1 MIFLNIIQ
9 IVICPQ
15 CKASLKVNKTILSSQ
30 GSRFKCPKCSAIFVA
45 NEPFAVS
52 SSRDLVLQVNK
63 NGTLLDI
70 RGQLEN
76 NIFTTAH
83 NILGKNIYDV
93 LTLDVAQPIMHC
105 IDKALQSGDLQ
116 CFDCQ
121 SLLSDQYYE
130 FKFIAHGE
138 DKVLVIITNI
148 SDYKNAEKKANYLAY
163 HDSLTNL
170 PNRYLFNDRLQQA
183 ITYVEREKKLLAI
196 LFLDLDNF
204 KQIND
209 TIGHKAGDQLLRS
222 VADRLMKSVRATDSI
237 THLSKVESESM
248 VARLGG
254 DEFTIMLG
262 KIGNIEEPA
271 IVAARI
277 LEMLTE
283 PFIIG
288 VHELYIT
295 ASVGIAIY
303 PFDGKDL
310 EALLIN
316 ADVAMYQA
324 KKMGK
329 NSYQYYSES
338 MNKFAFER
346 FTVEN
351 KLRKALDHNE
361 FMLFY
366 QPQIN
371 IQTGKII
378 GVEALIRWLQPDLVL
393 TRPGEFIPLA
403 EQTGLIIPMGEWVL
417 RVACEQ
423 NRAWQK
429 AGLTPMLMTANVSS
443 IQFSQ
448 NNFVETVSQI
458 LNDTGLDPQYLQLE
472 LTESTIMQNSENTI
486 NKLQALQTM
495 GVQTSIDDFGTG
507 YSSLKYLK
515 HFPLDTLK
523 IDTSFIK
530 DLIANTSDQSIV
542 KAIITLAHNF
552 NLKVVAEG
560 VESREQLYYLRD
572 CGCEAVQ
579 GYFIC
584 PPLNSIALTQFAKK
598 KKFF

>member
-1 MIFLNIIQ
+1 M
-9 IVICPQ
+9 ICPQ
-15 CKASLKVNKTILSSQ
+15 CKTRLKVRKTESLSQ
-30 GSRFKCPKCSAIFVA
+30 GSRFKCPKCSAVFVA
-45 NEPFAVS
+45 KKPAAETTTDDF
-52 SSRDLVLQVNK
+52 VLQINK
-63 NGTLLDI
+63 NGTVLEFK
-70 RGQLEN
+70 GQSKN
-76 NIFTTAH
+76 NLFTATDE
-83 NILGKNIYDV
+83 ILGKNIHDV
-93 LTLDVAQPIMHC
+93 ITLDVAQPIMRC
-105 IDKALQSGDLQ
+105 IEKALQTGELQ
-116 CFDCQ
+116 RFECQ
-121 SLLSDQYYE
+121 SLLSDQHYE
-130 FKFIAHGE
+130 FKFITHGE
-138 DKVLVIITNI
+138 DKVLTIITNI
-148 SDYKNAEKKANYLAY
+148 SDYKNASEKANYLAY
-163 HDSLTNL
+163 YDTLTNL

-183 ITYVEREKKLLAI
+183 ITHVEREKKLLAL

-209 TIGHKAGDQLLRS
+209 SIGHKAGDQLLRG
-222 VADRLMKSVRATDSI
+222 VADRLMKSVRATDSV
-237 THLSKVESESM
+237 THLSKADSEFM

-254 DEFTIMLG
+254 DEFTVLLD

-271 IVAARI
+271 MVAGRI
-277 LEMLTE
+277 LEMLAE

-288 VHELYIT
+288 AHELFIT
-295 ASVGIAIY
+295 ASMGIAVY
-303 PFDGKDL
+303 PYDGKDL
-310 EALLIN
+310 ETLLIN

-324 KKMGK
+324 KKLGR

-338 MNKFAFER
+338 MNKFTFER

-371 IQTGKII
+371 IQNGNII

-403 EQTGLIIPMGEWVL
+403 EQTGLIIPMGAWIL

-429 AGLTPMLMTANVSS
+429 AGLTPMLMTVNVSS

-448 NNFVETVSQI
+448 NNFVETVSQS
-458 LNDTGLDPQYLQLE
+458 LSDTGLDPHYLQLE
-472 LTESTIMQNSENTI
+472 LTESTIMQNSQNTI
-486 NKLQALQTM
+486 NKLQALQRM

-523 IDTSFIK
+523 IDTSFVR
-530 DLIANTSDQSIV
+530 DLITSTTDQSIV
-542 KAIITLAHNF
+542 NAIITLAHNF
-552 NLKVVAEG
+552 NLKVIAEG
-560 VESREQLYYLRD
+560 VELREQLDYLRE

-584 PPLNSIALTQFAKK
+584 PPVNSIALAQFAKK
-598 KKFF
+598 KKYF

>member
-1 MIFLNIIQ
+1 MPEMQCSVCCEKTVNSSPLHMIWYYKSI
-9 IVICPQ
+9 
-15 CKASLKVNKTILSSQ
+15 KM
-30 GSRFKCPKCSAIFVA
+30 
-45 NEPFAVS
+45 
-52 SSRDLVLQVNK
+52 VLYWSIK
-63 NGTLLDI
+63 
-70 RGQLEN
+70 GQLEN
-76 NIFTTAH
+76 NLFTTTDE
-83 NILGKNIYDV
+83 ILGKNIYDV
-93 LTLDVAQPIMHC
+93 MTSDVAQPIMHC
-105 IDKALQSGDLQ
+105 IEKALQTGDLQ
-116 CFDCQ
+116 RFEYQ
-121 SLLSDQYYE
+121 SLLSYQHYE
-130 FKFIAHGE
+130 FKFIALGE
-138 DKVLVIITNI
+138 DKVLTIITNI
-148 SDYKNAEKKANYLAY
+148 SDYKNAAEKANYLAY
-163 HDSLTNL
+163 HDSLTDL

-183 ITYVEREKKLLAI
+183 ITHVEREKKLLAI

-222 VADRLMKSVRATDSI
+222 VADRLMKSVRATDSV

-254 DEFTIMLG
+254 DEFTMMLN

-271 IVAARI
+271 MVAGRI
-277 LEMLTE
+277 LEMLAE

-288 VHELYIT
+288 AHELYIT
-295 ASVGIAIY
+295 ASMGIAVY

-310 EALLIN
+310 ETLLIN

-324 KKMGK
+324 KKLGR

-371 IQTGKII
+371 IQNGKII

-429 AGLTPMLMTANVSS
+429 AGLTPMLMTVNVSS

-458 LNDTGLDPQYLQLE
+458 LSDTGLDPHYLQLE

-486 NKLQALQTM
+486 NKLQALQ
-495 GVQTSIDDFGTG
+495 G
-507 YSSLKYLK
+507 YGS
-515 HFPLDTLK
+515 
-523 IDTSFIK
+523 
-530 DLIANTSDQSIV
+530 AN
-542 KAIITLAHNF
+542 LH
-552 NLKVVAEG
+552 
-560 VESREQLYYLRD
+560 
-572 CGCEAVQ
+572 
-579 GYFIC
+579 
-584 PPLNSIALTQFAKK
+584 
-598 KKFF
+598 

>member
-1 MIFLNIIQ
+1 M
-9 IVICPQ
+9 
-15 CKASLKVNKTILSSQ
+15 
-30 GSRFKCPKCSAIFVA
+30 
-45 NEPFAVS
+45 
-52 SSRDLVLQVNK
+52 
-63 NGTLLDI
+63 DI
-70 RGQLEN
+70 RRE
-76 NIFTTAH
+76 
-83 NILGKNIYDV
+83 
-93 LTLDVAQPIMHC
+93 
-105 IDKALQSGDLQ
+105 
-116 CFDCQ
+116 
-121 SLLSDQYYE
+121 
-130 FKFIAHGE
+130 
-138 DKVLVIITNI
+138 I
-148 SDYKNAEKKANYLAY
+148 SYCE
-163 HDSLTNL
+163 
-170 PNRYLFNDRLQQA
+170 
-183 ITYVEREKKLLAI
+183 V
-196 LFLDLDNF
+196 
-204 KQIND
+204 
-209 TIGHKAGDQLLRS
+209 

-254 DEFTIMLG
+254 DEFTIMLN

-271 IVAARI
+271 MVAGRI
-277 LEMLTE
+277 LEMLAE

-295 ASVGIAIY
+295 ASMGIAVY

-310 EALLIN
+310 ETLLIN

-324 KKMGK
+324 KKLGK

-371 IQTGKII
+371 IQNGKII

-429 AGLTPMLMTANVSS
+429 VGLTPMLMTANVSG

-486 NKLQALQTM
+486 NKLQALQSM

-523 IDTSFIK
+523 IDTSFIR

-552 NLKVVAEG
+552 NLKVIAEG
-560 VESREQLYYLRD
+560 VESREQLDYLRE

-584 PPLNSIALTQFAKK
+584 PPVNSIALAQFAKK